1 MARPV
6 PADLE
11 DALAAN
17 PAARETFWALPP
29 EQKDTWV
36 AYLDRS
42 RLPRARRRR
51 VADAVRRLGADTQTR
66 ETAVATAGAP
76 VPVSRD
82 DWWLWFLGLAVLA
95 AVAALIVWLTVYRH
109 HHHDAKPAT
118 APIPATKT
126 AVPKVVGLRYQAA
139 QFQLRQQKL
148 GSTLLRELSPKAKG
162 IVVHQSPSAGKTVP
176 KGTPVTLVVSS
187 GAPKVALPNV
197 VGMQAV
203 AAVNTLTAQKLK
215 PKTAQVPSSKPSGT
229 VVAQSPAAGQQVAQG
244 GAVRLNV
251 AKRQTST
258 STTTTVRTTTTA
270 PTTTLS
276 PPASGPDYTG
286 MRLPQA
292 IQKIVQGRQEAIV
305 TYVASGRPAGVVVAN
320 AKAGSRER
328 LQVSAGP
335 QPQPLTSVPDVT
347 GEDAATAQQD
357 LQTAGFTVVQ
367 AKWPVSDSTQDGQ
380 VVFETPAG
388 GKQAPQGVA
397 IVSYVGTVN
406 G

>member
-17 PAARETFWALPP
+17 PVARETFWALPP

-36 AYLDRS
+36 AYLDRA
-42 RLPRARRRR
+42 RLPHARRRR
-51 VADAVRRLGADTQTR
+51 VADAVRRLGAGTQTR

-76 VPVSRD
+76 VPVPRN
-82 DWWLWFLGLAVLA
+82 DWWLWLLALALLA

-109 HHHDAKPAT
+109 HHHDAKPTTTPVA
-118 APIPATKT
+118 ATKT

-139 QFQLRQQKL
+139 QFQLKQQKL
-148 GSTLLRELSPKAKG
+148 GSTLLRELSPKPKG
-162 IVVHQSPSAGKTVP
+162 IVVHQSPSAGKAVP
-176 KGTPVTLVVSS
+176 KGTPVTLVVSA

-197 VGMQAV
+197 VGMQAA

-215 PKTAQVPSSKPSGT
+215 PKTVQVPSPKPSGT
-229 VVAQSPAAGQQVAQG
+229 VVAQNPAAGQQVAQG
-244 GAVRLNV
+244 AAVRLNV
-251 AKRQTST
+251 AKSQTTT
-258 STTTTVRTTTTA
+258 SPTTVRTTTA
-270 PTTTLS
+270 PTTTLA

-305 TYVASGRPAGVVVAN
+305 TYVASGQPAGVVVAN

-335 QPQPLTSVPDVT
+335 KPQPATSVPDVT

-397 IVSYVGTVN
+397 IVIYVGTVN

>member
-6 PADLE
+6 PADFE

-36 AYLDRS
+36 AYLDRAH
-42 RLPRARRRR
+42 LPRARRRR
-51 VADAVRRLGADTQTR
+51 VADAVRRLGAGTETR
-66 ETAVATAGAP
+66 ETAVATAGAAVP
-76 VPVSRD
+76 VPRD

-109 HHHDAKPAT
+109 HHHGAKPAKT
-118 APIPATKT
+118 PVAATKT

-139 QFQLRQQKL
+139 QFQLEQQKL
-148 GSTLLRELSPKAKG
+148 GSSLLRELSQKPKG

-176 KGTPVTLVVSS
+176 KGTPVTLVVST
-187 GAPKVALPNV
+187 GAPKVAVPNV
-197 VGMQAV
+197 VGMRAV
-203 AAVNTLTAQKLK
+203 AAVNTLTAQKLE
-215 PKTAQVPSSKPSGT
+215 PKTVQVPSSKPSGT
-229 VVAQSPAAGQQVAQG
+229 VIAQSPAAGQLVAQG

-251 AKRQTST
+251 ATSPTTTT

-292 IQKIVQGRQEAIV
+292 IQKIAQGRQEAIV
-305 TYVASGRPAGVVVAN
+305 TYVASGQPAGVVVAN
-320 AKAGSRER
+320 STAGSRER
-328 LQVSAGP
+328 LQVSAGAK
-335 QPQPLTSVPDVT
+335 PLTSVPDVT

-357 LQTAGFTVVQ
+357 LQSAGFAVVQ

-388 GKQAPQGVA
+388 GKQAPRGVA
-397 IVSYVGTVN
+397 IVIYIGTVN